1 MSADVVKQIF
11 DLNITMIFLISLANS
26 ALAFDPVDLKAF
38 KKKII
43 VLNVTCRMQI

>member
-1 MSADVVKQIF
+1 MVKQIF
-11 DLNITMIFLISLANS
+11 DLHVTMTFLISLDRS
-26 ALAFDPVDLKAF
+26 ALAFDPVDLKAL

>member
-1 MSADVVKQIF
+1 MVKQIF
-11 DLNITMIFLISLANS
+11 DLNVTTTFLILLCNS
-26 ALAFDPVDLKAF
+26 ALAFDPVDLKAL